1 MHQKP
6 KRDRKP
12 HLFPRS
18 FFTVPVA
25 LGMIIHH
32 DTSYAK
38 PSSAKWITK
47 GYAMEDICSLRL
59 QFLYTEAQQE
69 ENRMAHAAGIRD
81 IVQLRQAAEHRNAVM
96 APIMGAIA
104 HNFICYGYTEDEPA
118 PYLSDRWEFYFW
130 CNDFTNIMYSC
141 GLSGRDY
148 SYFTLTF
155 NERQTVSHRR
165 DLCERLLQ
173 FLNTYFKDHPNLH
186 VTVQYSTWYD
196 SKKIEVDAKKIQH
209 LLAGHRHTYG
219 GKEGRFF
226 LENGQLLFRPKYAK
240 RSFHRVDYA
249 DILAIC
255 WELGLTLDA
264 VDEADQS
271 VSLEPESPKS
281 FLPYEKYGSIH
292 QIQLT
297 VTSYIDGN
305 LAIQMVIWED
315 GHPEPWASLTVNLD
329 GKRQKDCAF
338 IDTNGDPDFPIWIIR
353 NGLAIPTGVIQCS
366 GFCEYP
372 EYRFRADR
380 LQELDP
386 DGYASY
392 LASQKSGKSA

>member
-1 MHQKP
+1 
-6 KRDRKP
+6 
-12 HLFPRS
+12 
-18 FFTVPVA
+18 
-25 LGMIIHH
+25 MIIHH
-32 DTSYAK
+32 DTSYVK
-38 PSSAKWITK
+38 PSSAKWIAK
-47 GYAMEDICSLRL
+47 GYAREDIYSLRL
-59 QFLYTEAQQE
+59 QFLYTKDQQA
-69 ENRMAHAAGIRD
+69 ENRTAHTVGIRD
-81 IVQLRQAAEHRNAVM
+81 TALLRQAAEHRNAVM

-104 HNFICYGYTEDEPA
+104 RNFMCYAYTEDEPA

-130 CNDFTNIMYSC
+130 CNDFTNTMYSC

-155 NERQTVSHRR
+155 NERQTVSQRR

-173 FLNTYFKDHPNLH
+173 FLNRHFKDHPNLH

-240 RSFHRVDYA
+240 RSIHRVDYA

-264 VDEADQS
+264 LDETDQS
-271 VSLEPESPKS
+271 ASLEPERPKS

-305 LAIQMVIWED
+305 LAIQMMAWEN
-315 GHPEPWASLTVNLD
+315 GYPEPWASLTVNLES
-329 GKRQKDCAF
+329 KRQKDCAF
-338 IDTNGDPDFPIWIIR
+338 IDTNGDPDFPVWIVR
-353 NGLAIPTGVIQCS
+353 NGLAVPTGIIQRS

-380 LQELDP
+380 LREIDP
-386 DGYASY
+386 AGYASY
-392 LASQKSGKSA
+392 LASQQGWESA